1 MFGLLVILFTV
12 VPAVEIFLLF
22 KIGGQIGGLN
32 TVFVVISTGIIGASL
47 AKSQGLSILMKIQGE
62 MNKGSLPG
70 NEIIQGLMIF
80 AGGLL
85 LLTPGFMTD
94 FFGLSLV
101 MPGTRHFLMFW
112 VKKLI
117 TQAMK
122 NGNLNFQTFG
132 AGAQGGGF
140 SYSSTSAGGFPGE
153 QSPFEQFETRESSL
167 NEQIDGDVIE
177 AEYTEKK

>member
-1 MFGLLVILFTV
+1 
-12 VPAVEIFLLF
+12 
-22 KIGGQIGGLN
+22 
-32 TVFVVISTGIIGASL
+32 
-47 AKSQGLSILMKIQGE
+47 
-62 MNKGSLPG
+62 
-70 NEIIQGLMIF
+70 
-80 AGGLL
+80 
-85 LLTPGFMTD
+85 
-94 FFGLSLV
+94 
-101 MPGTRHFLMFW
+101 MFW